1 MAGND
6 TEMRYLSHS
15 SNAEG
20 GAVFKSSPSHLILE
34 IKHNLGFAAELV
46 LWCWL
51 QNCQFLGFNG
61 QENEGCISCFNTSG
75 SDRGKML
82 MVPVGK
88 ERKQPAVKKIWIGT
102 FNFQVCCAILGK
114 FINKK
119 AGIKAFC
126 MNSSRKTVACM
137 SRVGYLLCRM
147 REQRKGARREQKAV
161 RNTKPETMLWKMNE
175 IVSPMAQWL
184 LLLAS
189 VVGLCF
195 PSRLIYFIIAQ
206 YTKET
211 VLIGKRA
218 CMEIERS
225 CKQKYAKTH

>member
-20 GAVFKSSPSHLILE
+20 GAVFKSSPSHLVLE
-34 IKHNLGFAAELV
+34 TKHNLGFAAELV

-61 QENEGCISCFNTSG
+61 QENEGCISCFNASD
-75 SDRGKML
+75 SDRGKMS

-102 FNFQVCCAILGK
+102 FNFQVCCAILGE
-114 FINKK
+114 FINRKT
-119 AGIKAFC
+119 GIKAFC
-126 MNSSRKTVACM
+126 MNSSRRTVVCV

-175 IVSPMAQWL
+175 IVSPQWL
-184 LLLAS
+184 LLLAL

-195 PSRLIYFIIAQ
+195 PSRLMYFIIAQ

-225 CKQKYAKTH
+225 SKQKYAKTH